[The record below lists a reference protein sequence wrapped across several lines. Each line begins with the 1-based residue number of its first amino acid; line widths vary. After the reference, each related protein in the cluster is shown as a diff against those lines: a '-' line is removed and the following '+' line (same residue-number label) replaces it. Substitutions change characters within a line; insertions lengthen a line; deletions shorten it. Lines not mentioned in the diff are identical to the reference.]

1 MNKHSTRHVY
11 KAYLPKMYRKGK
23 KVKSLIVL
31 SAMKVDTKI
40 AALYFLVTSLN
51 DSLSKKVVVT

>member
-1 MNKHSTRHVY
+1 MLF
-11 KAYLPKMYRKGK
+11 KAHLPKMYRKRM

>member
-1 MNKHSTRHVY
+1 MLF

-23 KVKSLIVL
+23 KAKSLIVL